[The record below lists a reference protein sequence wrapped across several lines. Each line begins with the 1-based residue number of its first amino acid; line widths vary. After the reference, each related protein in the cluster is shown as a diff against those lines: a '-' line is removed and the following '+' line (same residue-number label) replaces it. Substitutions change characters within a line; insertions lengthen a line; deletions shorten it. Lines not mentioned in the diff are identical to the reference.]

1 MTGNIRLR
9 IATADHDHVREFRLG
24 LVRAEGID
32 TTWLMMDF
40 HEIFARFLANRE
52 WEVSELSF
60 AKFVAEATR
69 PDADIIGLP
78 VFLRRAFR
86 FGFIFVNRTKGIKGP
101 EDLRGR
107 KIGLPEWAQ
116 TATVYMRGWLQED
129 VGVPLGEVD
138 WYQAGI
144 NEIGRHELVEMR
156 LPGGIRLTRVADKT
170 LSDMLSSGE
179 LDCIFAATP
188 PKALGRHPDVV
199 RLFPE
204 TRAMDEAFLAKHRA
218 YPIMHVIALRKDI
231 LRDDPWIARNLFLAF
246 EEAKRRSVA
255 RIKAGLDFPIPWL
268 AEHATM
274 VAGKFGGDFFPY
286 GIEANR
292 TTLEMFLRYAYDQ
305 GVAHR
310 HAQPEDLFPKG
321 IMVEAKI

>member
-1 MTGNIRLR
+1 VTGNIRLK
-9 IATADHDHVREFRLG
+9 IATADYDHVREFRLG

-52 WEVSELSF
+52 WDVSELSF

-69 PDADIIGLP
+69 PDTDIIGLP

-101 EDLRGR
+101 ADLRGR

-129 VGVPLGEVD
+129 VGIPLGEVD
-138 WYQAGI
+138 WYQAGT
-144 NEIGRHELVEMR
+144 NAIGRNELVEMSV
-156 LPGGIRLTRVADKT
+156 PKDVRLTRVPDKT

-179 LDCIFAATP
+179 LDCVFAATP
-188 PKALGRHPDVV
+188 PKAFGRHPDVV
-199 RLFPE
+199 RLFPD
-204 TRAMDEAFLAKHRA
+204 TRAMDEAFLAKHHA
-218 YPIMHVIALRKDI
+218 YPIMHVIAIRKEI

-246 EEAKRRSVA
+246 EEARRRSIA

-268 AEHATM
+268 AEHAAM
-274 VAGKFGGDFFPY
+274 VTGKFGSDFFPY

-292 TTLEMFLRYAYDQ
+292 QTLEMFLRYTYDQ
-305 GVAHR
+305 GIAHR